1 MCAQQFNSWCL
12 TQTVGEL
19 SSAEVFFVWYTLKLL
34 GLTSV
39 SLFLHMSLW
48 AKMV

>member
-12 TQTVGEL
+12 TQTVGVL
-19 SSAEVFFVWYTLKLL
+19 SSAKVFFVLYTLKLL

-39 SLFLHMSLW
+39 SLFFHMS
-48 AKMV
+48 